1 MVILAASC
9 GLNKL
14 GEVTRHLVKQLSI
27 LQLLLLEL
35 VRVNVS
41 CCQALL
47 IGEPEVP
54 VVHVYLEWQYT
65 YNIGTLE
72 CRVNLVIDQERG
84 RWRQLKVGSGVRKR
98 LLKFIWR
105 IAWEKFLSQETI
117 VHCEI

>member
-1 MVILAASC
+1 MLAASC

-14 GEVTRHLVKQLSI
+14 GEVTRHLVKELRI
-27 LQLLLLEL
+27 FQLLLLEL
-35 VRVNVS
+35 VGVNVS

-54 VVHVYLEWQYT
+54 VVHVNLEWQYT
-65 YNIGTLE
+65 NNIGTLE
-72 CRVNLVIDQERG
+72 CGVYLVIDQERG
-84 RWRQLKVGSGVRKR
+84 WWRELKVGSGVRR
-98 LLKFIWR
+98 RILYFIRR